1 MSAKLRKIIDILG
14 KLRAKYILSVAVVLI
29 FVQFVFGLP
38 AAPVVIQARIT
49 AKQEQDTLKRDS
61 IRRVREMQQ
70 TIDSIMAS
78 AGVDQDSLETLGD
91 TIVQRRRSGS
101 GLDRII
107 KGRATDSL
115 YYDMRKKMVYLYEK
129 GDVTYDNMNLQADFM
144 NIDLDTKNIYAYG
157 KADTVDGVPTVT
169 RPLFSQGGT
178 SLNMDTISYNIESQ
192 RAKIKGI
199 ATQQGDGWLIGQDV
213 KKMEDNSIHIADGM
227 YTTCDQT

>member
-1 MSAKLRKIIDILG
+1 M
-14 KLRAKYILSVAVVLI
+14 LI

-38 AAPVVIQARIT
+38 AAPAVIQARIT

-78 AGVDQDSLETLGD
+78 AGVDQDSLETLSD

-169 RPLFSQGGT
+169 QIG
-178 SLNMDTISYNIESQ
+178 
-192 RAKIKGI
+192 RASCRER
-199 ATQQGDGWLIGQDV
+199 V
-213 KKMEDNSIHIADGM
+213 
-227 YTTCDQT
+227 